1 MRLLLA
7 EYLLDVLTYLLSEQ
21 ILQLLTYSIAFCKL
35 SRHFLR
41 VITLPDQYILTH
53 PLRNL
58 DSKGEDLFTSA
69 YVRMGQRAFALDL
82 GLTLVLLAVRVA
94 RVRFSQQLGRFLMLQ
109 RILSVV
115 LLLASSDLVS
125 TAIWQVREIVDVV

>member
-1 MRLLLA
+1 MCIR
-7 EYLLDVLTYLLSEQ
+7 DS
-21 ILQLLTYSIAFCKL
+21 TYSIAFCKL

-109 RILSVV
+109 RILLVV